1 MRLREVM
8 QVAQARSIL
17 AGLDS
22 DVEVRSCF
30 AADLMSDALRYDLEQ
45 ALLISGLVNPQ
56 VVRTAEMADVAAV
69 LMARGKVPTPE
80 SVQLA
85 EELGIPLLGTDITMY
100 ETCGRLYAAG
110 LPSCALHSGQE

>member
-8 QVAQARSIL
+8 QVALARPVSSN
-17 AGLDS
+17 LDP
-22 DVEVRSCF
+22 DIEVRSCF
-30 AADLMSDALRYDLEQ
+30 AADLMSDALRYNLEQ

-69 LMARGKVPTPE
+69 LMVRGKVPTPE

-85 EELGIPLLGTDITMY
+85 EEIGIPLLATDATMY
-100 ETCGRLYAAG
+100 ETCGRLCAAG
-110 LPSCALHSGQE
+110 LPSCKLHYGQG